1 MNILNGGAHGDNSL
15 DFQEFMIRP
24 IGAPNINE
32 AIRWG
37 AEIFHALKKILK
49 FEPEIT
55 VKDGIKEISDAL
67 KSRKIKDWKNSIY
80 YNNKFPFLG
89 TSKLSKYYWQ

>member
-1 MNILNGGAHGDNSL
+1 MVITFTKNIDRRNYRVSFGK
-15 DFQEFMIRP
+15 I
-24 IGAPNINE
+24 
-32 AIRWG
+32 
-37 AEIFHALKKILK
+37 KKILK